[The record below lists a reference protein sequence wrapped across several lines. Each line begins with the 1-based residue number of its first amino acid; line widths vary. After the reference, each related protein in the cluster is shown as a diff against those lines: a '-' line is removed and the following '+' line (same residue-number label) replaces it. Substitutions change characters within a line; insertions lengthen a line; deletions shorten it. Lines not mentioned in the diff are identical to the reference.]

1 MSRSFT
7 IGGLPYLFTNE
18 KQSMN
23 STPKSSKPL
32 KFKFPDPSDEYDVHH
47 IGADVRKGSLR

>member
-7 IGGLPYLFTNE
+7 TGGLPYLFTNE

-23 STPKSSKPL
+23 SANKSSPL
-32 KFKFPDPSDEYDVHH
+32 KFKLPDPSDEYDVHH
-47 IGADVRKGSLR
+47 IGADGRKGSLR